1 MDLSALPRMSADDVV
16 TAALAGIHLGEVVT
30 APGLED
36 DTLLEAVFTAE
47 LAAFG
52 GQSSHLANRY
62 LPNRT

>member
-1 MDLSALPRMSADDVV
+1 
-16 TAALAGIHLGEVVT
+16 VT